1 MTKVK
6 YHFNINT
13 LKYERVRV
21 KLWDR
26 LKGALWILLVSGAFA
41 TVTIFFAYQFL
52 DSPKEKQLKREI
64 EALTYNYEILNNRL
78 EKVNKVL
85 GNLQERDDNIYRV
98 VFEAEPIP
106 NTVRKAGF
114 GGVERYKEL
123 MGLGNSDLIVESA
136 MKMDKLSKQLY
147 IQSKSY
153 DEISTMISNKSQL
166 LAAIPAVQPVSN
178 KNLKAMASGFGWRT
192 HPIYKIQKFHSGM
205 DFSAPIGTPIYS
217 TGNGIVTAA
226 NDGERGYGNRVEIN
240 HGYGYSTLYAHMSRF
255 AVKQGQ
261 KVQRGDL
268 IGYVGNTGA
277 STGPHLHYEVI
288 KNNEKVNPVNYF
300 YNDLSPAEYATMM
313 DLSSKASQS
322 FD

>member
-1 MTKVK
+1 MTKVN

-26 LKGALWILLVSGAFA
+26 LKNLLWIVLVGAAFA

-64 EALTYNYEILNNRL
+64 EALSYNYEIMNNRL

-123 MGLGNSDLIVESA
+123 MGMDNSNLIVNSA
-136 MKMDKLSKQLY
+136 MKLDKLSKQLY

-153 DEISTMISNKSQL
+153 DEISNMITNKSQL

-205 DFSAPIGTPIYS
+205 DFTAAIGTPVYS
-217 TGNGIVTAA
+217 TGNGIVAAA
-226 NDGERGYGNRVEIN
+226 NDGERGYGNRIEIN
-240 HGYGYSTLYAHMSRF
+240 HGYGYSTLYAHLSRY
-255 AVKQGQ
+255 AVKAGQ
-261 KVQRGDL
+261 KVNRGDL

-313 DLSSKASQS
+313 DLSSKATQS